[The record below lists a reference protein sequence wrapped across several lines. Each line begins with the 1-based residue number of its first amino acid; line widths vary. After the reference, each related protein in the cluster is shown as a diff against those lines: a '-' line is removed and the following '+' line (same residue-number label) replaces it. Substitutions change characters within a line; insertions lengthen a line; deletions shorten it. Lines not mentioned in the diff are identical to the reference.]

1 MDANPGAT
9 SASGSSCGRPSCR
22 RRDRRPAGLC
32 LGSGGAGPRR
42 YDHSSRER
50 TAPGMTHAEVQGALK
65 PVLGHMTVIPEK
77 QGAAYILR
85 VTDEFIIVVMEGKHG
100 EERVAKVNHLADT
113 GPLWERWRRNWEG
126 RFRDWKWRFR

>member
-1 MDANPGAT
+1 
-9 SASGSSCGRPSCR
+9 
-22 RRDRRPAGLC
+22 
-32 LGSGGAGPRR
+32 
-42 YDHSSRER
+42 
-50 TAPGMTHAEVQGALK
+50 MTHAEVQGALK
-65 PVLGHMTVIPEK
+65 PVLGHMTAIPEK

-100 EERVAKVNHLADT
+100 EERVAKVNHLPDT